1 MVACMWWGVSSPGGF
16 GIPFGMFL
24 FPLLIVL
31 CRFFVFSRRRG
42 PCGCSLR
49 NGDADVTNRELLE
62 EVRRLRQEVEA
73 LKSDKNQ

>member
-1 MVACMWWGVSSPGGF
+1 MKSKYLVKLYEDLE
-16 GIPFGMFL
+16 I
-24 FPLLIVL
+24 LIL
-31 CRFFVFSRRRG
+31 ICLFFVFFRRRG